1 MKFSTA
7 KPVPS
12 ALTESL
18 TNARREWQANVRLR
32 WGVRFIVATI
42 WVWLALVA
50 QDWATAWRTEADEA
64 RSQLQRLKPL
74 LSEKAWPQRA
84 EDARTQLEETRAR
97 LWTAGSQ
104 GQAEAMLQDRLRELC
119 GKAGL
124 TVRELVI
131 IAADSKLTVDDARPL
146 RVRLAVDMNNRLALM
161 SLLSEIG
168 LASPSMVVG
177 VLRLRPQAPQPRAEL
192 EIRVMYREQAKA
204 P

>member
-1 MKFSTA
+1 MKFTVA

-12 ALTESL
+12 ALTEGL
-18 TNARREWQANVRLR
+18 ANARREWQANVRLR
-32 WGVRFIVATI
+32 WGVRLIIATI

-50 QDWATAWRTEADEA
+50 QDWATAWRAETEET

-84 EDARTQLEETRAR
+84 EDARTQLKETQAL
-97 LWTAGSQ
+97 LWAAGSQ

-131 IAADSKLTVDDARPL
+131 IATDSKLTVDDARPL

-161 SLLSEIG
+161 GLLSEIG
-168 LASPSMVVG
+168 MASPSMVVDT
-177 VLRLRPQAPQPRAEL
+177 LRLRPQAPQPRAEL